1 VAGTLTELVG
11 TFFLT
16 LTIGL
21 VVVAGLP
28 AGPIA
33 IGSVLM
39 ALVYMGFHVSGAQYN
54 PAVTLAL
61 VARGDFPAS
70 RAPAFIAAQCLGA
83 AAASLAV
90 AHITGST
97 FALAPGAGTGSGTA
111 LLVEVLFTFL
121 LMIVIFN
128 VAVTPRTAGNSFYGL
143 AIGFTITGAA
153 FVGGPLSGGAYNPA
167 VGIMPGLVER
177 LLGGGATVPFWLY
190 LVGPLL
196 GAALAVPLFNVQ
208 EAMVTGSAS
217 PASVIREGDG
227 AGS

>member
-1 VAGTLTELVG
+1 MAAVLTELVG

-21 VVVAGLP
+21 VVATGVP

-39 ALVYMGFHVSGAQYN
+39 ALVYMGWHVSGAQYN
-54 PAVTLAL
+54 PAVTVAL
-61 VARGDFPAS
+61 VVRGDCPGT
-70 RAPAFIAAQCLGA
+70 RAVGFIGAQCVGAGA
-83 AAASLAV
+83 AAFVV
-90 AHITGST
+90 AHLVGTT
-97 FALAPGAGTGSGTA
+97 FALAPAAGTGIGAA

-153 FVGGPLSGGAYNPA
+153 YVGGPLSGGAFNPA
-167 VGIMPGLVER
+167 VGIMPGVVEW
-177 LLGGGATVPFWLY
+177 LLGVEATTPFWLY
-190 LVGPLL
+190 VVGPLA
-196 GAALAVPLFNVQ
+196 GALLAVPLFVLQ
-208 EAMVTGSAS
+208 EAAGAEAAQARAAHAD
-217 PASVIREGDG
+217 PAG
-227 AGS
+227 